1 MILKQLST
9 LYQNKHTDKPNIC
22 SLGIKKTHKKRLVN
36 MERENLESRG
46 ARIVVPFARVSG
58 EFRNGFKIRAI
69 TKATRPLSSN
79 TPIT

>member
-1 MILKQLST
+1 
-9 LYQNKHTDKPNIC
+9 
-22 SLGIKKTHKKRLVN
+22 